1 MKRWIGLTIA
11 ILAVAAIILFLAL
24 RKPAPPEVPFA
35 RARHETLV
43 SILTTNGKAEPASWE
58 PVRAARAGRVRRVLV
73 ERGASVRAGTLL
85 AQLDDDAARAELDAA
100 TARLKA
106 ARAEVRLLE
115 KGGRAA
121 ERAQLEGLI
130 EKLSLE
136 LDVAR
141 RDAAAL
147 QRLVDKGAASRAEL
161 EQWRDRAR
169 ELESELN
176 AQRRR
181 LAALVADADL
191 EAARARQ
198 KDAEAAV
205 ATARLHLDQ
214 CQIRAPRSGVVY
226 DLTVRE
232 GDWLEPGALAA
243 RVGELNRLK
252 IVIFVDEPE
261 LGRVR
266 LGLPVEITWDA
277 LPDHKWKA
285 QVERMPTQVVPLGTR
300 MVGEV
305 WAMCEN
311 PSHDLPPGANVNVRI
326 RSQVIEGAL
335 TIPKAALRRQGDLLG
350 VFVLEGNRLAWRR
363 VEIGATSEVDTEVLS
378 GLSAGEAVALP
389 VDRPLKAGMEVRPVF
404 PGNEI

>member
-1 MKRWIGLTIA
+1 
-11 ILAVAAIILFLAL
+11 
-24 RKPAPPEVPFA
+24 
-35 RARHETLV
+35 
-43 SILTTNGKAEPASWE
+43 TTNGKAEPASWE
-58 PVRAARAGRVRRVLV
+58 PVRTARAGRVLRVTV

-85 AQLDDDAARAELDAA
+85 AQLDDSAARMELDAA
-100 TARLKA
+100 TARLEA

-115 KGGRAA
+115 KGGRTA

-130 EKLSLE
+130 EKLTLE

-141 RDAAAL
+141 RDAATL

-161 EQWRDRAR
+161 ELARDRAR

-176 AQRRR
+176 SQRRR

-191 EAARARQ
+191 ESARARQ
-198 KDAEAAV
+198 KEAEAAV

-214 CQIRAPRSGVVY
+214 CQIRAPRGGVVY
-226 DLTVRE
+226 DLAVRE
-232 GDWLEPGALAA
+232 GDWLEAGALAA
-243 RVGELNRLK
+243 RVGELDRLK

-266 LGLPVEITWDA
+266 PGLPVEITWDA
-277 LPDHKWKA
+277 LPDRKWKA

-311 PSHDLPPGANVNVRI
+311 PSHDLPAGANVNVRI

-335 TIPKAALRRQGDLLG
+335 TIPKAALRRQGDLMG

-363 VEIGATSEVDTEVLS
+363 VEIGATSEVDAEVRS

-389 VDRPLKAGMEVRPVF
+389 VDRPLRAGMEVRPVF